1 MKAAVYKSYGPPE
14 VLKIED
20 IEQPSIQDEHDD
32 RVLIKVHSASV
43 NPFDYLH
50 RKGYLPIRLFE
61 GFIKPKQ
68 DIQILGIDVA
78 GTVEAVGKNVTRFKV
93 GDAVFG
99 SCLGSHAEYVRA
111 RENRITAMP
120 KNATFQEAAAV
131 PCAALTALQALR
143 DVAQIKKGQKVL
155 IYGASGGIGHFA
167 VQLARFYETEVTAVC
182 STSNLAWVKDLG
194 AHHMIDYTKEDFTKN
209 GKKYDIILDAVG
221 KRTYFSCKRSLT
233 ETGVY
238 ISEHPLK
245 PRYQLAQWIFS
256 MLIRDKKIKT
266 HLANPN
272 DKDMDFFRQ
281 LIEQEKLKPVIEK
294 VYPLSQIAA
303 AHRHVENGHAKG
315 KVIVEIYKG

>member
-1 MKAAVYKSYGPPE
+1 MKAAIYKSYGQPE
-14 VLKIED
+14 VLKVED
-20 IEQPSIQDEHDD
+20 IEHPSIHDEDDD

-68 DIQILGIDVA
+68 QIQILGIDVA
-78 GTVEAVGKNVTRFKV
+78 GTIEAIGKNVTRFKV

-111 RENRITAMP
+111 HENRITMMP
-120 KNATFQEAAAV
+120 KNSTFHEAAAI

-143 DVAQIKKGQKVL
+143 DVAQIKKGQKIL

-167 VQLARFYETEVTAVC
+167 VQLAKYYQTEVTAVC
-182 STSNLAWVKDLG
+182 STSNLDWVKKLG
-194 AHHMIDYTKEDFTKN
+194 ADYVVDYTKENFAKN
-209 GKKYDIILDAVG
+209 GKKYDLVLDAVG
-221 KRTYFSCKRSLT
+221 KRTYFSCKDSLT

-245 PRYQLAQWIFS
+245 PRYQLIQWIFS
-256 MLIRDKKIKT
+256 MLVRDKKIKT
-266 HLANPN
+266 HLASPN
-272 DKDMDFFRQ
+272 EKDMDFFRQ
-281 LIEQEKLKPVIEK
+281 LIEQGKLKPVIEK
-294 VYPLSQIAA
+294 TYTLEQIAA
-303 AHRHVENGHAKG
+303 AHRHVENGHTKG
-315 KVIVEIYKG
+315 KVVIEIQKG